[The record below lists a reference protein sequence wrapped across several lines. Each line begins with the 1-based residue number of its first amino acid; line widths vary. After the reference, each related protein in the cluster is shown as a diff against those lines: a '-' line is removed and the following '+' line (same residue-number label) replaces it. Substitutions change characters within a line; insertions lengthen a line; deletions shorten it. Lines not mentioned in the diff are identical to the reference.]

1 MLIVIHCSFAGPM
14 VIGDWREFEKTSFFS
29 SIPMVYNDMIR
40 EDLDLLIFFWYLL
53 LLFCRMG
60 FVSLT
65 HLFSYTN
72 E

>member
-1 MLIVIHCSFAGPM
+1 
-14 VIGDWREFEKTSFFS
+14 
-29 SIPMVYNDMIR
+29 MVYNHMIR
-40 EDLDLLIFFWYLL
+40 EDLDLFNFFWYLL

-72 E
+72 EYLHFLY